1 MVFAALH
8 CILGNEQKS
17 EIEKRTQLALH
28 CIAFVLANTH
38 IDIDIVKE
46 TEATFPRHQDLHGVT
61 QPSVECLMT
70 SPVNVNVNQSQLNRQ
85 YTSPL
90 LCSLPSLLQSQS
102 KRRKQHL
109 GERIPW

>member
-1 MVFAALH
+1 MKKEHNLH
-8 CILGNEQKS
+8 CV
-17 EIEKRTQLALH
+17 AL
-28 CIAFVLANTH
+28 VLANTH

-61 QPSVECLMT
+61 QPSVECSMTT

-90 LCSLPSLLQSQS
+90 LCSLPSLLQPRAKGENNTWEKESRG
-102 KRRKQHL
+102 RRI
-109 GERIPW
+109 GPC